1 MSDKELDSA
10 IEWFGKRTVPMPCA
24 RNMYRLA
31 YAALKA
37 LKVDQERL
45 EGLSR
50 EELVSVIHYL
60 RAANINRG
68 KLIDRLEDENY
79 QLRGGDENV

>member
-1 MSDKELDSA
+1 MVRETRRAHAGRAEYVS
-10 IEWFGKRTVPMPCA
+10 FGLCC
-24 RNMYRLA
+24 
-31 YAALKA
+31 LKA
-37 LKVDQERL
+37 LKVDRERL

-68 KLIDRLEDENY
+68 RLIDRLEDENY
-79 QLRGGDENV
+79 RLRGGDNNDN